1 MSTNTESFINLS
13 SQARSEVTKLLDEKN
28 EPGLGLRL
36 SVAGGGCSGL
46 TYKLDF
52 TLQEPGDNVID
63 AEEGFRIFV
72 DPKSLLY
79 LKNMQV
85 DYQGGLNGKGFVFS
99 NPNAQNTCGC
109 GESFSV

>member
-1 MSTNTESFINLS
+1 MSVQSMPILMTEV
-13 SQARSEVTKLLDEKN
+13 ARTEVKRLLEEKN
-28 EPGLGLRL
+28 QDGLGLRL
-36 SVAGGGCSGL
+36 GVAGGGCSGL

-52 TLQEPGDNVID
+52 TLQEPGDNVLE

-85 DYQGGLNGKGFVFS
+85 DYQGGLNGKGFVFN